1 MHVLQA
7 PNTEKCWSTKVNIR
21 KNKVPTSQWYGHPR
35 VLGRETDKSCRK
47 LVPNWMNLR
56 ESGFL
61 RVNMADE
68 FLQKALQKARIFG
81 DKIWSR
87 VVSTEQKCTQVDMA
101 DAVLATALSGITFP
115 LCLGILQTG
124 LFRPLRITSN
134 RRFIGSAFGTVSLLV
149 SGSTASAVFL
159 SSIVLF
165 KEIKGS
171 SLRILTEK
179 LHSFMPNTTVDVEV
193 CSRDIP
199 LCGVASLVVYKIF
212 GGRFRSVLPS
222 SLIHPGAFAKRYI
235 PAKGKRYASDG
246 VKRKLALM
254 DEFLIFQGFQE
265 NIK

>member
-1 MHVLQA
+1 
-7 PNTEKCWSTKVNIR
+7 
-21 KNKVPTSQWYGHPR
+21 
-35 VLGRETDKSCRK
+35 
-47 LVPNWMNLR
+47 
-56 ESGFL
+56 
-61 RVNMADE
+61 MADE

-254 DEFLIFQGFQE
+254 GEFLILQGFQE

>member
-1 MHVLQA
+1 
-7 PNTEKCWSTKVNIR
+7 
-21 KNKVPTSQWYGHPR
+21 
-35 VLGRETDKSCRK
+35 
-47 LVPNWMNLR
+47 MNLR

-61 RVNMADE
+61 SVNMADE

-87 VVSTEQKCTQVDMA
+87 VVSIEQKCTQVDMA

-115 LCLGILQTG
+115 LCLGVLQTG

-171 SLRILTEK
+171 SFRILTEK
-179 LHSFMPNTTVDVEV
+179 LHSLIPNTTVDVAV

-199 LCGVASLVVYKIF
+199 LCGVASLVVYKIL
-212 GGRFRSVLPS
+212 GGRLRSVLPS
-222 SLIHPGAFAKRYI
+222 SLIHPGAFAKRFI

-254 DEFLIFQGFQE
+254 GEFLRLSSEYQINGLTA
-265 NIK
+265 N

>member
-1 MHVLQA
+1 
-7 PNTEKCWSTKVNIR
+7 
-21 KNKVPTSQWYGHPR
+21 
-35 VLGRETDKSCRK
+35 
-47 LVPNWMNLR
+47 MNLR

-179 LHSFMPNTTVDVEV
+179 LHSFMPNTTVDVAV
-193 CSRDIP
+193 CYIP